1 MPYEIHG
8 LAVYIYVGLIMLGVL
23 FSLIRLIAG
32 PTVPDRVVATDILT
46 TITTVILVILA
57 LFFNRRVYLDVALVY
72 AVLAFTT
79 VVAIAR
85 FLEGGL

>member
-8 LAVYIYVGLIMLGVL
+8 LSVYIYVGLIMLGVI
-23 FSLIRLIAG
+23 FSLVRLAVG
-32 PTVPDRVVATDILT
+32 PSAPDRVVATDILT
-46 TITTVILVILA
+46 TITTVILVVLA
-57 LFFNRRVYLDVALVY
+57 LFFDRQIYLDVALVY
-72 AVLAFTT
+72 AILAFTA